1 MCHYNTPYRIPGGWI
16 IATNLNLL
24 DVIFRYGVRTI
35 NSEAKWDLL
44 SYMEKNRV
52 LYLKQKELLDT
63 LLEKK
68 AISKEQYEKSL
79 HDLTEKMR
87 ITINA
92 DSVSD

>member
-1 MCHYNTPYRIPGGWI
+1 MTKY
-16 IATNLNLL
+16 
-24 DVIFRYGVRTI
+24 FRYEVRTI
-35 NSEAKWDLL
+35 NSEAKWELL
-44 SYMEKNRV
+44 SYTEKNRV

-87 ITINA
+87 ATINA